1 MIYAISVFLQVTLKA
16 TYGIYSIKKSHFRSV
31 NPSDILSRILI
42 LILSLTNSIIISL
55 KCLIQMPDEI
65 ILKIFAISVFLPDT
79 LKAIP
84 DD

>member
-1 MIYAISVFLQVTLKA
+1 M
-16 TYGIYSIKKSHFRSV
+16 
-31 NPSDILSRILI
+31 
-42 LILSLTNSIIISL
+42 NSIIISL

-65 ILKIFAISVFLPDT
+65 ILKIFAISVFIPDT